1 MPIIVAAYRSSI
13 KIEILVALQALKPCF
28 TGWALQERIAVFTWF
43 MYSMTIREVLEIIF
57 DHFQD
62 IKPVT
67 KVFSMQSDRYLG
79 KSIDTAE
86 QAMSCTVYFLHR
98 TIN

>member
-1 MPIIVAAYRSSI
+1 MAAYRSSI
-13 KIEILVALQALKPCF
+13 TTRILAALQALKPCF
-28 TGWALQERIAVFTWF
+28 TVGALQEGIAVSTWF

-79 KSIDTAE
+79 KSIETAE
-86 QAMSCTVYFLHR
+86 QAT
-98 TIN
+98 